1 MSQYILPRPTRRLEL
16 PKPTFV
22 DAQLVR
28 LQGWLS
34 AHSVTI
40 LRVALGAIFLT
51 FGALKLFPGYSP
63 AAQIAARTLD
73 RLTLGLL
80 SGETAVLFTAVTEV
94 VIGLTLVTGLFLRVG
109 LVVLAGALV
118 GIMSPLV
125 LFTTEL
131 FPHGPSLMGQY
142 VLKDVVLAAAALV
155 IGAWALGSRL
165 RPTPRV

>member
-22 DAQLVR
+22 DVVLVR

-34 AHSVTI
+34 AHSITV
-40 LRVALGAIFLT
+40 LRVALGSIFLA
-51 FGALKLFPGYSP
+51 FGVLKLFPGYSP

-73 RLTLGLL
+73 RLTLGVV
-80 SGETAVLFTAVTEV
+80 SGETAVLVTAVTET
-94 VIGLTLVTGLFLRVG
+94 VIGLTLVTGVFLRIG

-131 FPHGPSLMGQY
+131 FPHGPSLLGQY
-142 VLKDVVLAAAALV
+142 VLKDVILAAAGLV

>member
-22 DAQLVR
+22 DVVLVR

-34 AHSVTI
+34 AHSITV
-40 LRVALGAIFLT
+40 LRVALGSIFLA
-51 FGALKLFPGYSP
+51 FGVLKLFPGYSP

-73 RLTLGLL
+73 RLTLGVV
-80 SGETAVLFTAVTEV
+80 SGETAVLVTAITET
-94 VIGLTLVTGLFLRVG
+94 VIGLTLVTGVFLRIG

-125 LFTTEL
+125 LFTSEL
-131 FPHGPSLMGQY
+131 FPHGPSLLGQY
-142 VLKDVVLAAAALV
+142 VLKDVILAAAGLV

-165 RPTPRV
+165 RPTPRA

>member
-16 PKPTFV
+16 PKPAFV
-22 DAQLVR
+22 DVLLVR

-34 AHSVTI
+34 AHSVPV
-40 LRVALGAIFLT
+40 LRVALGSVFLV
-51 FGALKLFPGYSP
+51 FGVLKLFPGYSP

-73 RLTLGLL
+73 RLTMGLL
-80 SGETAVLFTAVTEV
+80 TGETAVLVTAATEI
-94 VIGLTLVTGLFLRVG
+94 VIGLTLVTGVFLRTG

-125 LFTTEL
+125 LFTAEL

-142 VLKDVVLAAAALV
+142 VLKDVVLAAAGLV

-165 RPTPRV
+165 GPTPRV

>member
-16 PKPTFV
+16 PKPAFV
-22 DAQLVR
+22 DVLLVR

-34 AHSVTI
+34 AHSVPV
-40 LRVALGAIFLT
+40 LRVAPGSVFLA
-51 FGALKLFPGYSP
+51 FGVVQLFPGYRP
-63 AAQIAARTLD
+63 AAPVAARTLD
-73 RLTLGLL
+73 RLTMGLL
-80 SGETAVLFTAVTEV
+80 TGETAVLVTAATEI
-94 VIGLTLVTGLFLRVG
+94 VIGLTLVTGVFLRTG

-125 LFTTEL
+125 LFTAEL

-142 VLKDVVLAAAALV
+142 VLKDVVLAAAGLV

-165 RPTPRV
+165 GPTPRV

>member
-22 DAQLVR
+22 DVVLVR

-34 AHSVTI
+34 AHSITV
-40 LRVALGAIFLT
+40 LRVALGSIFLA
-51 FGALKLFPGYSP
+51 FGVLKLFPGYSP

-73 RLTLGLL
+73 RLTLGVV
-80 SGETAVLFTAVTEV
+80 SGETAVLVTAVTET
-94 VIGLTLVTGLFLRVG
+94 VIGLTLVTGVFLRIG

-125 LFTTEL
+125 LFTSEL
-131 FPHGPSLMGQY
+131 FPHGPSLLGQY
-142 VLKDVVLAAAALV
+142 VLKDVILAAAGLV

>member
-22 DAQLVR
+22 DVQLIR

-80 SGETAVLFTAVTEV
+80 AGEAAVLVTAVTEV

>member
-22 DAQLVR
+22 DVVLVR

-34 AHSVTI
+34 AHSITV
-40 LRVALGAIFLT
+40 LRVALGSIFLA
-51 FGALKLFPGYSP
+51 FGVLKLFPGYSP

-73 RLTLGLL
+73 RLTLGVV
-80 SGETAVLFTAVTEV
+80 SGETAVLVTAVTET
-94 VIGLTLVTGLFLRVG
+94 VIGLTLVTGVFLRIG

-125 LFTTEL
+125 LFTSEL
-131 FPHGPSLMGQY
+131 FPHGPSLLGQY
-142 VLKDVVLAAAALV
+142 VLKDVILAAAGLV

-165 RPTPRV
+165 RPTPRA

>member
-22 DAQLVR
+22 DVVLVR

-34 AHSVTI
+34 AHSITV
-40 LRVALGAIFLT
+40 LRVALGSIFLA
-51 FGALKLFPGYSP
+51 FGVLKLFPGYSP

-73 RLTLGLL
+73 RLTLGVV
-80 SGETAVLFTAVTEV
+80 SGETAVLVTAITET
-94 VIGLTLVTGLFLRVG
+94 VIGLTLVTGVFLRIG

-125 LFTTEL
+125 LFTSEL
-131 FPHGPSLMGQY
+131 FPHGPSLLGQY
-142 VLKDVVLAAAALV
+142 VLKDVILAAAGLV

>member
-51 FGALKLFPGYSP
+51 FGTLKLFPGYSP

-80 SGETAVLFTAVTEV
+80 AGETAVLVTAVTEV

>member
-22 DAQLVR
+22 DVLLVR

-34 AHSVTI
+34 AHSITV
-40 LRVALGAIFLT
+40 LRVALGSIFLT
-51 FGALKLFPGYSP
+51 FGLLKLFPGYSP

-73 RLTLGLL
+73 RLTLGLV
-80 SGETAVLFTAVTEV
+80 SGETAVLVTAVTEV
-94 VIGLTLVTGLFLRVG
+94 VIGLTLVTGLFLRIG
-109 LVVLAGALV
+109 LVVLAGALL

-125 LFTTEL
+125 LFTAEL
-131 FPHGPSLMGQY
+131 FPHGPSLLGQY
-142 VLKDVVLAAAALV
+142 VLKDVILAAAGLV